1 MLFYDELKPRQPR
14 LIGEVVTELINSGLI
29 LSSKRRDYEVRK

>member
-1 MLFYDELKPRQPR
+1 MQVNDNLKPRQPR

-29 LSSKRRDYEVRK
+29 LNSKRR

>member
-1 MLFYDELKPRQPR
+1 MQANDNLKPRQPR

-29 LSSKRRDYEVRK
+29 INVNKEIKL